1 MHSRVAASTLP
12 YGALFNLDR
21 AVYDTVLSDGKWDKV
36 LTDEILPGDVA
47 SLGECILSPREFLY

>member
-36 LTDEILPGDVA
+36 LTDEIFQEMLHH
-47 SLGECILSPREFLY
+47 